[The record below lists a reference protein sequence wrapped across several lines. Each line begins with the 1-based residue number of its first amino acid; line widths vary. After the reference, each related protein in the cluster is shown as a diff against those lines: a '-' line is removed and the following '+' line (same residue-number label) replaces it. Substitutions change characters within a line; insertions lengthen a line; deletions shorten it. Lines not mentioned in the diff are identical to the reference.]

1 MGTAERRNAILRVLC
16 RRRYETIPNLAAE
29 FGVSTRTIQRD
40 IEILS
45 ITEPI
50 YTQCG
55 RYAGGVYVTE
65 NYIMNNMYMS
75 DAEISVLEKL
85 KSSVLEK
92 IVCDLSAGELV
103 VLGEIITQ
111 YTKPKIRKEKH
122 K

>member
-1 MGTAERRNAILRVLC
+1 
-16 RRRYETIPNLAAE
+16 
-29 FGVSTRTIQRD
+29 
-40 IEILS
+40 
-45 ITEPI
+45 
-50 YTQCG
+50 
-55 RYAGGVYVTE
+55 
-65 NYIMNNMYMS
+65 MNNMYMS